1 MQICGGVIRD
11 DKNTAILVLNNSEL
25 SNEHKHAY
33 ISALQTTIV
42 FINEVTDHA
51 LWAELLDTDIVQYS
65 ERNIMDSFNVLK
77 LSESVISYINRC
89 NVELD
94 FSKLKDGESIK
105 EQLFE
110 NMIKCGSILNSKYE
124 QILVSLGFC
133 YDDFDLLNIP
143 SDKLTILINVNI
155 IKMTANNLIF
165 LRDNYPDQKFCFIRK
180 NIDEY
185 VDIMSGDLF
194 SQEELLEILTWD
206 ISDELKIKLLE
217 FSDEAISVIGK
228 DYSITVCLYILD
240 NNFKNSDLITLF
252 SSFEQWD
259 SLVRAKIFD
268 YALRNIAT
276 IINNPANV
284 SKKLIDDLLH
294 AEKLNRS
301 VKINLLIA
309 VMPILNFEHIKEI
322 LVSLDLSN
330 YARIFDERSR
340 PKFEI
345 SDESTNL
352 LSAFQRK
359 GLICSYEKDHNKE
372 GYYKIVRI
380 KTEKKS

>member
-1 MQICGGVIRD
+1 
-11 DKNTAILVLNNSEL
+11 
-25 SNEHKHAY
+25 
-33 ISALQTTIV
+33 
-42 FINEVTDHA
+42 
-51 LWAELLDTDIVQYS
+51 
-65 ERNIMDSFNVLK
+65 MDSFNVLK

-89 NVELD
+89 NIELD

-105 EQLFE
+105 EKLFE
-110 NMIKCGSILNSKYE
+110 NVIECGSILNSKYE

-133 YDDFDLLNIP
+133 YDDFDLSNIP

-217 FSDEAISVIGK
+217 FSDEAISVIGMN
-228 DYSITVCLYILD
+228 YSITVCLYILD
-240 NNFKNSDLITLF
+240 NNFKNSDLISLL

-259 SLVRAKIFD
+259 DLVQTKIFD

-276 IINNPANV
+276 IIDNPANV
-284 SKKLIDDLLH
+284 SEKLIDALLH
-294 AEKLNRS
+294 TDKLNRS
-301 VKINLLIA
+301 IKIDLLVAI
-309 VMPILNFEHIKEI
+309 MPILDIEHI
-322 LVSLDLSN
+322 
-330 YARIFDERSR
+330 
-340 PKFEI
+340 
-345 SDESTNL
+345 
-352 LSAFQRK
+352 
-359 GLICSYEKDHNKE
+359 
-372 GYYKIVRI
+372 
-380 KTEKKS
+380 